1 MLRQIQSMSRNWN
14 QDILGVLRG
23 VQSVLNAMLK
33 HQEMQCKQIW
43 KTSSMKNVVEE
54 ASSSV
59 DRRICQTLSPGSVQ
73 NDLPKTLQETLQRT
87 SMLCE
92 GIKAYVRFAGGYELS
107 RSQPAAGESDSD
119 NFKPYSDILSENPE
133 FSGTTKSEQCN
144 KRMPREAEYANNAH
158 EGYSHAVLFV
168 ANVPKQDSYSYA
180 GSQQHNVN
188 LPQSKVKSET
198 VHIPIPVVT
207 KQDNLEASVLPVKD
221 VKPTKLKLQKEQRL
235 SVTAK
240 QRKVPSSRI
249 ARMVSFGSLAAGLGI
264 GTVAEVTRRSLGL
277 TNEEPSVGTALDSVF
292 LSEANAERIVD
303 TLCKVRGAALK
314 LGQMLSIQD
323 NTIISPT
330 LQKAFERVRQSA
342 DFMPAWQVEK
352 VLASE
357 LGKDWRSEVTTFEL
371 KPFAAASI
379 GQVHRAVLHD
389 GTEVAMK
396 IQYPGVAE
404 GIESD
409 IDNLVG
415 IMKMWNVFPK
425 SLFLDNLIE
434 VAKRELAWEVDY
446 ERESECTK
454 KFKALLEPYPVY
466 YIPRVIDSL
475 SMKHIFTT
483 ELVEGI
489 PVDKCV
495 DLDLETRQHI
505 SRLVMELCL
514 KELFEFRYMQTD
526 PNWSNFFYNP
536 ETRQLILLDFGA
548 SRTYSKTFT
557 DMYIEIIRGAADGDR
572 DRVLQVSR
580 DIGFLTGY
588 ESKIMEAAHVDAVM
602 VLAEVFRK
610 SSEPFDFASQDA
622 TRRIQLLVPTMVK
635 HRLCPPPEEIYSLH
649 RKLSGVF
656 LLLAKLG
663 VKIECKSMFDKVYET
678 YQNT

>member
-1 MLRQIQSMSRNWN
+1 MCPNWN

-23 VQSVLNAMLK
+23 AQSVINAMLK
-33 HQEMQCKQIW
+33 HREMQCKEIW
-43 KTSSMKNVVEE
+43 KTSSMKNIIEE

-59 DRRICQTLSPGSVQ
+59 DRKVCQTSSSGSVQ
-73 NDLPKTLQETLQRT
+73 NDLPKMLQETLQRT

-92 GIKAYVRFAGGYELS
+92 GVKAYVRFAGGYALS
-107 RSQPAAGESDSD
+107 HSQPAAGGSGSD
-119 NFKPYSDILSENPE
+119 NFKPYSDILSEDPE
-133 FSGTTKSEQCN
+133 FSGTTKSEHYN
-144 KRMPREAEYANNAH
+144 KCTHGEAEYTRNTS
-158 EGYSHAVLFV
+158 EGYSHAVLFD
-168 ANVPKQDSYSYA
+168 ANVPQQASYSHA

-188 LPQSKVKSET
+188 LPQSTMKAET
-198 VHIPIPVVT
+198 VHMPIPVVT
-207 KQDNLEASVLPVKD
+207 KQDNLEASVLPIKD
-221 VKPTKLKLQKEQRL
+221 AKPTSLKFQKEQRL
-235 SVTAK
+235 SVMAK
-240 QRKVPSSRI
+240 QTKVPSSRI
-249 ARMVSFGSLAAGLGI
+249 ARLVSFGSLAAGLGV
-264 GTVAEVTRRSLGL
+264 GAVAEVTRRSLGL
-277 TNEEPSVGTALDSVF
+277 TNEEPSVGRALDSVF
-292 LSEANAERIVD
+292 LSEANAERIVN

-323 NTIISPT
+323 NTMISPT
-330 LQKAFERVRQSA
+330 LQKAFERMRQSA

-371 KPFAAASI
+371 TPFAAASI
-379 GQVHRAVLHD
+379 GQVHRAVLCD

-396 IQYPGVAE
+396 IQYPGVAK

-415 IMKMWNVFPK
+415 IMKIWNVFPK

-454 KFKALLEPYPVY
+454 KFKALLEPYPIY
-466 YIPRVIDSL
+466 YVPRVIDSL
-475 SMKHIFTT
+475 SVKHIFTT

-495 DLDLETRQHI
+495 GLDMETRQHI

-514 KELFEFRYMQTD
+514 RELFEFRYMQTD

-536 ETRQLILLDFGA
+536 ETMQLILLDFGA
-548 SRTYSKTFT
+548 SRAYSKTFT

-588 ESKIMEAAHVDAVM
+588 ESKVTD
-602 VLAEVFRK
+602 R
-610 SSEPFDFASQDA
+610 
-622 TRRIQLLVPTMVK
+622 
-635 HRLCPPPEEIYSLH
+635 
-649 RKLSGVF
+649 
-656 LLLAKLG
+656 
-663 VKIECKSMFDKVYET
+663 
-678 YQNT
+678 